1 MVSTTVGMLHGV
13 HSNTTNLGPAVPLDF
28 VFVVGTTSLQDG
40 LVDTSTTG
48 YKSDHGS
55 VSRGDHFLG
64 SRGQLHPGPVG
75 VRVVGNHGGVV
86 AASPGQ
92 LPAVS
97 GLLLQI
103 ADNCSLGHLTNGHH
117 VSNGD
122 LSLFAAVNKL
132 SRVHAFGSHEQLLPD
147 LVPVRVTEVSDSQR
161 SAAAGVVDDVTDHT
175 LDVTVPL
182 SIVHGPQSWL
192 ALPMLGVGRE
202 DRPSALSLGSDNTT
216 HLSCRSES
224 SNISLVHGPQ

>member
-1 MVSTTVGMLHGV
+1 MWGHRLFILVSASNDLSSSDSSGSSGSDETDLLTSAGSPPDGGGLADVLMVPSSVGMLHGV
-13 HSNTTNLGPAVPLDF
+13 HGNTTNLGPAVPLDF
-28 VFVVGTTSLQDG
+28 VFVVGSTSLQDR
-40 LVDTSTTG
+40 LVDTSTTS

-103 ADNCSLGHLTNGHH
+103 AH
-117 VSNGD
+117 
-122 LSLFAAVNKL
+122 
-132 SRVHAFGSHEQLLPD
+132 
-147 LVPVRVTEVSDSQR
+147 
-161 SAAAGVVDDVTDHT
+161 
-175 LDVTVPL
+175 
-182 SIVHGPQSWL
+182 
-192 ALPMLGVGRE
+192 
-202 DRPSALSLGSDNTT
+202 
-216 HLSCRSES
+216 
-224 SNISLVHGPQ
+224 